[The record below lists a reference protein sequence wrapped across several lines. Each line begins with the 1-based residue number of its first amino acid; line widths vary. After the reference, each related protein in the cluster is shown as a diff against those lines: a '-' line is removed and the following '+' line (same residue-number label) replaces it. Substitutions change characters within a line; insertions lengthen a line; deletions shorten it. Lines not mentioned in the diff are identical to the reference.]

1 MRPARLPQRRSW
13 SDSKRPE
20 RQLTP
25 HSFEDPSPDWE
36 LIRSM
41 REEVDRH
48 AGLMPQKL
56 SAGLLLYR
64 RVNQDDEIVLE
75 VLLAHMGGPFWANKD
90 DGAWSI
96 PKGEYESGED
106 PFLAAKREFEEELG
120 SAPPLVVYRDLG
132 SVSQPGGKLVT
143 AWAAEADFDA
153 AGVVSNTFELEWP
166 RGSGRMRSFPEIDRA
181 SWFTA
186 EVARVKL
193 VRGQHELIDRLLQ
206 MLADDPM

>member
-1 MRPARLPQRRSW
+1 
-13 SDSKRPE
+13 
-20 RQLTP
+20 
-25 HSFEDPSPDWE
+25 
-36 LIRSM
+36 
-41 REEVDRH
+41 
-48 AGLMPQKL
+48 MPQKL

-64 RVNQDDEIVLE
+64 RVNQDDKVVLE
-75 VLLAHMGGPFWANKD
+75 VLIAHMGGPFWAHKD
-90 DGAWSI
+90 EGAWSI
-96 PKGEYESGED
+96 PKGEYESDED

-120 SAPPLVVYRDLG
+120 SAPPLVVYSDLG

-193 VRGQHELIDRLLQ
+193 VRGQHQLIDRLLQ
-206 MLADDPM
+206 MFADDPM

>member
-1 MRPARLPQRRSW
+1 
-13 SDSKRPE
+13 
-20 RQLTP
+20 
-25 HSFEDPSPDWE
+25 
-36 LIRSM
+36 
-41 REEVDRH
+41 
-48 AGLMPQKL
+48 MPQKL

-64 RVNQDDEIVLE
+64 HVNEGDEIVLE
-75 VLLAHMGGPFWANKD
+75 VLLAHMGGPFWAHKD

-96 PKGEYESGED
+96 PKGEYESRED
-106 PFLAAKREFEEELG
+106 PFVAANREFEEELG

-143 AWAAEADFDA
+143 AWAAESDFDA

-193 VRGQHELIDRLLQ
+193 VRGQQQFIDRLLQ
-206 MLADDPM
+206 MFADDPA